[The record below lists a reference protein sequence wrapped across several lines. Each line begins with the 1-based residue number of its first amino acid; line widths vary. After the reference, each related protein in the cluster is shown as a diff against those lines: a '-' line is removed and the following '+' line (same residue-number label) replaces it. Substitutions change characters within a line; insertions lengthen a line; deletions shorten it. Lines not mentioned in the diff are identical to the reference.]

1 MEINSTGITINPH
14 IKNVYGFLI
23 LSSCSL
29 LIGTVS
35 KDKKEISLEQKIDN
49 KDYETIIRRSKK
61 KGWCSLIRFYV
72 KRQEEL
78 TKYIDK
84 HLEQFFII
92 DNMLNI
98 SGLIIAGQKNPIKRY
113 LTNKNRKLTLNKFIK
128 TIIELDND
136 GIFGL
141 NEAICKSMINDNL

>member
-1 MEINSTGITINPH
+1 MNSTVITINPH

-35 KDKKEISLEQKIDN
+35 KDKKEICLEQKIDN

-61 KGWCSLIRFYV
+61 KGWCSLIRFCV

-78 TKYIDK
+78 TKYIGK

-98 SGLIIAGQKNPIKRY
+98 SGLIIAGPKNPIKRY
-113 LTNKNRKLTLNKFIK
+113 LTNKNRKLTLNKFIT

>member
-1 MEINSTGITINPH
+1 M
-14 IKNVYGFLI
+14 
-23 LSSCSL
+23 
-29 LIGTVS
+29 
-35 KDKKEISLEQKIDN
+35 EQKIDN
-49 KDYETIIRRSKK
+49 KDYGTIIRRRR
-61 KGWCSLIRFYV
+61 KGWCSLRFLD

-84 HLEQFFII
+84 HLEQFFIV

-98 SGLIIAGQKNPIKRY
+98 SGLIRAGQKNPIKRY
-113 LTNKNRKLTLNKFIK
+113 LTNKNRKLTLNKYIT

-141 NEAICKSMINDNL
+141 NEAISKSMINDNL

>member
-1 MEINSTGITINPH
+1 M
-14 IKNVYGFLI
+14 I

-35 KDKKEISLEQKIDN
+35 KDKKEINLKQKIDN
-49 KDYETIIRRSKK
+49 KDYRTIIRRRK
-61 KGWCSLIRFYV
+61 KGWCSLIRFCV

-113 LTNKNRKLTLNKFIK
+113 LTNKNRKLTLNKFIT

-141 NEAICKSMINDNL
+141 NEAICKSKINYHL